1 MAATVDV
8 EVPVRTAYNQW
19 TQFESFPQFME
30 GVEEVKQID
39 DRHTHWRVHVG
50 PSTREFDATITEQHP
65 DERIAWKSDSGPK
78 HAGVVTFHRLDDTHT
93 RVTTQMDVDP
103 EGFVENVADKLGVLK
118 HRVNGDLERFK
129 HFIEHRGSETGAWR
143 GDIPRPDAGGTATER
158 GTAPRPG
165 VGGTGMPGAGGTG
178 TPGTGG
184 TGTPGTGGTG
194 SPGVGGTG
202 TPGTWPGGTGSPG
215 V

>member
-19 TQFESFPQFME
+19 TQFESFPHFME
-30 GVEEVKQID
+30 GVEAVDQLD

-93 RVTTQMDVDP
+93 RVTAQMDVDP

-118 HRVNGDLERFK
+118 HRVSGDLERFK
-129 HFIEHRGSETGAWR
+129 HFVEERGRETGAWR
-143 GDIPRPDAGGTATER
+143 GDIPRPGAADTATER
-158 GTAPRPG
+158 GATPRPGAGQTGTPG
-165 VGGTGMPGAGGTG
+165 VGGTGTPGMGGTGTPGVGG

-184 TGTPGTGGTG
+184 TGT
-194 SPGVGGTG
+194 
-202 TPGTWPGGTGSPG
+202 WPGGTTRP
-215 V
+215 

>member
-19 TQFESFPQFME
+19 TQFESFPHFME
-30 GVEEVKQID
+30 GVEAVNQLD
-39 DRHTHWRVHVG
+39 DWRVHVG

-93 RVTTQMDVDP
+93 RVTAQMDVDP

-118 HRVNGDLERFK
+118 HRVSGDLERFK
-129 HFIEHRGSETGAWR
+129 HFVEERGRETGAWR
-143 GDIPRPDAGGTATER
+143 GDIPRPGAADTATER
-158 GTAPRPG
+158 GAAPRPGQTGTPG
-165 VGGTGMPGAGGTG
+165 VGGTGAPGMGGTGTPGVGG

-184 TGTPGTGGTG
+184 TGT
-194 SPGVGGTG
+194 
-202 TPGTWPGGTGSPG
+202 WPGGTTRP
-215 V
+215 